1 MGSPKSPCFLGE
13 GRTATRGQ
21 GIPTGVAFRVRRVRT
36 QASRASGCPPRR
48 PSPLWLALPQV
59 CGKASLF
66 GRWLLSPTRRGV
78 LGAPIGC
85 SDTITGQKP
94 GPTTHIYSGGDNY
107 CKQKEKSNDFYSINR
122 SRKERNDCKSEAGS
136 DELDRLS
143 NRVFTQNY
151 DQSYRFI
158 RDPC

>member
-1 MGSPKSPCFLGE
+1 MGSPKSPCFLGK

-21 GIPTGVAFRVRRVRT
+21 GIPTGYAYRVRRVRT

-94 GPTTHIYSGGDNY
+94 GPTTPTTVIAKPARGLWQSHKQGMNFSVTAYS
-107 CKQKEKSNDFYSINR
+107 FYDRGIPTVAQHACWR
-122 SRKERNDCKSEAGS
+122 SLGM
-136 DELDRLS
+136 
-143 NRVFTQNY
+143 T
-151 DQSYRFI
+151 
-158 RDPC
+158 